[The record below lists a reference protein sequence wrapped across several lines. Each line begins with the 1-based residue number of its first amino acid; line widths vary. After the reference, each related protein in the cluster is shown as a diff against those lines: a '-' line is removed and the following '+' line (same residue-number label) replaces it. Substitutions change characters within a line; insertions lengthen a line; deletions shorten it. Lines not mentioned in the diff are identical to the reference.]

1 MTGKFIKADAL
12 QYIPS
17 LDNNSLDPFEDNE
30 RGFHDC
36 QKPVALL
43 RFLIELTTKPGHIV
57 FDPFAG
63 SGSTLVA
70 AKSIRRGYLG
80 LDLDDD
86 YVQIG
91 LDRLEDRDVEPP
103 EASEPP
109 EATPSLTELFFGS
122 NNKSGT

>member
-109 EATPSLTELFFGS
+109 EATPSLTELLFGS